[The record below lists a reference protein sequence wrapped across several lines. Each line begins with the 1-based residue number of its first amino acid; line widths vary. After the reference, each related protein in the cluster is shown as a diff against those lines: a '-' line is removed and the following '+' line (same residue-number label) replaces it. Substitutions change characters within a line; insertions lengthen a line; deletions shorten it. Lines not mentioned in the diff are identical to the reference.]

1 MAITSAN
8 QLELLQTAEAVA
20 REKMIDPALV
30 VEAMEES
37 LARAAKSRYGADMD
51 IRVSIDRKTGKATFT
66 RVRTVVDA
74 ELLEN
79 HQAEM
84 TADQAAK
91 TVAQA
96 GSDMVVVPG
105 ITEIPGDEEE
115 ETQPETRKI
124 RRFLLRKPTERDLAA
139 AGDTDQTRAPEDG
152 DELIDEVP
160 PVEMGRIA
168 AQSAKQ
174 VILQKVREAERDRQ
188 YEEFKDRAGTI
199 INGTVKREEYG
210 NVVVDVGRGE
220 AILRRNEK
228 IGRESYR
235 PNDRIRCYI
244 KDVRRE
250 PRGPQIF
257 LSRTAPEFM
266 AKLFEMEVPE
276 IYDGI
281 IEIKAV
287 ARDPGSRAKIAVIS
301 YDNSID
307 PVGACV
313 GMRGSRVQAVVNE
326 LQGEKI
332 DIIPWNEDQPTFLV
346 NALQPA
352 EVSKVVLDEEAERI
366 EVVVPDDQLSLAIGR
381 RGQNVRLAS
390 QLTGLD
396 IDIMTEEEESQRR
409 QAEFAERTQLFMDT
423 LDLDEFFAQ
432 LLVSEGFTNLEEVAY
447 VDVDEL
453 LVIDGVD
460 EDTAQELQARARD
473 HIDAINKKALDH
485 ARELGVEDSLVD
497 FEGLTP
503 QMIEALAEDG
513 VKTLDD
519 FATCADWELAGGW
532 TTVDGERVKD
542 DGLLEKFDMSL
553 EEAQHLVMTARVQ
566 LGWVDPEDL
575 QAEDD
580 AEDGETAPA
589 EAPA

>member
-20 REKMIDPALV
+20 REKMIDPGLV
-30 VEAMEES
+30 IEAMEES
-37 LARAAKSRYGADMD
+37 LARAAKSRYGAELD

-66 RVRTVVDA
+66 RVRTVVEDDEVENEKA
-74 ELLEN
+74 ELTVE
-79 HQAEM
+79 QARPYL
-84 TADQAAK
+84 DDPK
-91 TVAQA
+91 V
-96 GSDMVVVPG
+96 
-105 ITEIPGDEEE
+105 GDV
-115 ETQPETRKI
+115 I
-124 RRFLLRKPTERDLAA
+124 V
-139 AGDTDQTRAPEDG
+139 
-152 DELIDEVP
+152 DEVP
-160 PVEMGRIA
+160 PVDMGRIA

-210 NVVVDVGRGE
+210 NVIVDIGRGE
-220 AILRRNEK
+220 GILRRNEK
-228 IGRESYR
+228 IGREAYR
-235 PNDRIRCYI
+235 NGDRIRCYI

-250 PRGPQIF
+250 ARGPQVF
-257 LSRTAPEFM
+257 LSRTATEFM
-266 AKLFEMEVPE
+266 AELFKMEVPE

-281 IEIKAV
+281 IEIRAV

-332 DIIPWNEDQPTFLV
+332 DIIPWSEDMPTFLV

-352 EVSKVVLDEEAERI
+352 EVTKVVLDEEAERI
-366 EVVVPDDQLSLAIGR
+366 EVVVPDEQLSLAIGR

-396 IDIMTEEEESQRR
+396 IDILTEEEESKRR
-409 QAEFAERTQLFMDT
+409 QAEFEERTKLFMDT

-432 LLVSEGFTNLEEVAY
+432 LLVAEGFTSLEEVAY
-447 VDVDEL
+447 VEVDEL

-460 EDTAQELQARARD
+460 EATAEELQARARD
-473 HIDAINKKALDH
+473 YLEEQNRKALEK
-485 ARELGVEDSLVD
+485 ARELGVEDKLVEFD
-497 FEGLTP
+497 GLTP
-503 QMIEALAEDG
+503 QMLVALGEDG
-513 VKTLDD
+513 VKTLED

-532 TTVDGERVKD
+532 TTVNGERVKD
-542 DGLLEKFDMSL
+542 EGLLEPFEVSL
-553 EEAQHLVMTARVQ
+553 EEAQNMVMTARLQ
-566 LGWVDPEDL
+566 LGWVTIEEL
-575 QAEDD
+575 EEKA
-580 AEDGETAPA
+580 AA
-589 EAPA
+589 EAAEAAADTEEAGA

>member
-20 REKMIDPALV
+20 REKMIDPDLV
-30 VEAMEES
+30 IQAMEES
-37 LARAAKSRYGADMD
+37 LARAAKSRYGAELD
-51 IRVSIDRKTGKATFT
+51 IRVRIDRKTGRATFA
-66 RVRTVVDA
+66 RIRTVVEDDA
-74 ELLEN
+74 VEN
-79 HQAEM
+79 YQAHL
-84 TADQAAK
+84 

-96 GSDMVVVPG
+96 KGLLDDPKV
-105 ITEIPGDEEE
+105 GDEV
-115 ETQPETRKI
+115 
-124 RRFLLRKPTERDLAA
+124 
-139 AGDTDQTRAPEDG
+139 
-152 DELIDEVP
+152 IDEVP
-160 PVEMGRIA
+160 PVDLGRIA

-188 YEEFKDRAGTI
+188 FEEFKDKKGQI
-199 INGTVKREEYG
+199 LNGVVKREEYG
-210 NVVVDVGRGE
+210 NIIVDLNGRGE

-235 PNDRIRCYI
+235 IGDRIRSYI

-250 PRGPQIF
+250 ARGPQIF

-266 AKLFEMEVPE
+266 AELFKMEVPE

-332 DIIPWNEDQPTFLV
+332 DIIPWNQDQATFLV

-352 EVSKVVLDEEAERI
+352 EVSKVVIDEEAGKI
-366 EVVVPDDQLSLAIGR
+366 VVVVPDEQLSLAIGR

-390 QLTGLD
+390 QLTALD
-396 IDIMTEEEESQRR
+396 IDIMTESDESTRR
-409 QAEFAERTQLFMDT
+409 QAEFTERTNLFMET
-423 LDLDEFFAQ
+423 LDIDEMMAQ

-447 VDVDEL
+447 VDLEEL
-453 LVIDGVD
+453 LSIDGFD
-460 EDTAQELQARARD
+460 EATAAELQLRARD
-473 HIDAINKKALDH
+473 NLEAANKKALET
-485 ARELGVEDSLVD
+485 AIAMGVEESLVN

-503 QMIEALAEDG
+503 QMLEALAHDNI
-513 VKTLDD
+513 KTLED

-532 TTVDGERVKD
+532 TTEKGQRKKD
-542 DGLLEKFDMSL
+542 EGVLEKFDVSL
-553 EEAQHLVMTARVQ
+553 EEAQHLVMTARVM
-566 LGWVDPEDL
+566 LGWVDPTEAEGYAEHDADPVDED
-575 QAEDD
+575 E
-580 AEDGETAPA
+580 EA
-589 EAPA
+589 EA

>member
-20 REKMIDPALV
+20 REKNIDAGLV

-37 LARAAKSRYGADMD
+37 LARAAKSRYGAEMD

-66 RVRTVVDA
+66 RVRTVVADD
-74 ELLEN
+74 LLEN
-79 HQAEM
+79 YQAEF
-84 TADQAAK
+84 TVDQAK
-91 TVAQA
+91 DYMDNPQI
-96 GSDMVVVPG
+96 G
-105 ITEIPGDEEE
+105 
-115 ETQPETRKI
+115 ETLVE
-124 RRFLLRKPTERDLAA
+124 
-139 AGDTDQTRAPEDG
+139 
-152 DELIDEVP
+152 EVP
-160 PVEMGRIA
+160 PVELGRIA

-174 VILQKVREAERDRQ
+174 VILQKVREAERDKQ

-199 INGTVKREEYG
+199 INAQVKREEYG
-210 NVVVDVGRGE
+210 NVIVDVGSGE

-228 IGRESYR
+228 IGREAYR
-235 PNDRIRCYI
+235 PGDRIRCYI
-244 KDVRRE
+244 KEVRRE
-250 PRGPQIF
+250 QRGPQIF

-266 AKLFEMEVPE
+266 AELFKMEVPE
-276 IYDGI
+276 IYEGI

-332 DIIPWNEDQPTFLV
+332 DIIPWNEDMPTFLV

-352 EVSKVVLDEEAERI
+352 EVSKVVLDEEAGKI
-366 EVVVPDDQLSLAIGR
+366 EVVVPEEQLSLAIGR

-396 IDIMTEEEESQRR
+396 IDILTEEEESKRR
-409 QAEFAERTQLFMDT
+409 QAEFELRTRLFMDT

-447 VDVDEL
+447 VELDEL
-453 LVIDGVD
+453 MVIEGID
-460 EDTAQELQARARD
+460 EGTAGELQARARD
-473 HIDAINKKALDH
+473 YLEAQNKKAMDH
-485 ARELGVEDSLVD
+485 ARELGVEDSLVN

-503 QMIEALAEDG
+503 QMIEALALDG
-513 VKTLDD
+513 VKTLED

-532 TTVDGERVKD
+532 TVVKGERVKD
-542 DGLLEKFDMSL
+542 EGVLEKFDLSL
-553 EEAQHLVMTARVQ
+553 EEAQNMVMTARVM
-566 LGWVDPEDL
+566 LGWVDPADL
-575 QAEDD
+575 VADKDD
-580 AEDGETAPA
+580 AEEEEA
-589 EAPA
+589 EA

>member
-20 REKMIDPALV
+20 REKMIDPDLV
-30 VEAMEES
+30 IQAMEES
-37 LARAAKSRYGADMD
+37 LARAAKSRYGSELD
-51 IRVSIDRKTGKATFT
+51 IRVKIDRKTGRATFA
-66 RVRTVVDA
+66 RIRTVVADDA
-74 ELLEN
+74 ALEN
-79 HQAEM
+79 HHAQL
-84 TADQAAK
+84 

-96 GSDMVVVPG
+96 
-105 ITEIPGDEEE
+105 
-115 ETQPETRKI
+115 KA
-124 RRFLLRKPTERDLAA
+124 FLPDPQVGNEV
-139 AGDTDQTRAPEDG
+139 
-152 DELIDEVP
+152 IDEVP
-160 PVEMGRIA
+160 PVDLGRIA

-188 YEEFKDRAGTI
+188 YEEFKDRKGTI
-199 INGTVKREEYG
+199 INGQVKREEYG
-210 NVVVDVGRGE
+210 NIIVDIGRGE

-250 PRGPQIF
+250 ARGPQVF
-257 LSRTAPEFM
+257 LSRTDPQFM
-266 AKLFEMEVPE
+266 AELFKMEVPE

-332 DIIPWNEDQPTFLV
+332 DIIPWNADIATFLV

-352 EVSKVVLDEEAERI
+352 EVSKVVFDEEGGKI
-366 EVVVPDDQLSLAIGR
+366 EVVVPDEQQSLAIGR

-396 IDIMTEEEESQRR
+396 IDIMTEADESARR
-409 QAEFAERTQLFMDT
+409 QAEFTERTKLFIDT
-423 LDLDEFFAQ
+423 LDIDEMMAQ
-432 LLVSEGFTNLEEVAY
+432 LLVAEGFTNLEEVAY
-447 VDVDEL
+447 VELEEL
-453 LVIDGVD
+453 LSIDGFD
-460 EDTAQELQARARD
+460 EGTAGELQARAKDYLEEQSR
-473 HIDAINKKALDH
+473 KALET
-485 ARELGVEDSLVD
+485 ARALGVEDSLVN

-503 QMIEALAEDG
+503 QMLEALAKD
-513 VKTLDD
+513 KIFTLED

-532 TTVDGERVKD
+532 TTENGQRKKD
-542 DGLLEKFDMSL
+542 VGVLEPFEMSL
-553 EEAQHLVMTARVQ
+553 EEAQTLVMTARVM
-566 LGWVDPEDL
+566 LDWVDPTEMDPAVEEEEE
-575 QAEDD
+575 QA
-580 AEDGETAPA
+580 
-589 EAPA
+589 

>member
-20 REKMIDPALV
+20 REKMIDPGLV

-37 LARAAKSRYGADMD
+37 LARAAKSRYGSEMD
-51 IRVSIDRKTGKATFT
+51 IRVRIDRKTGRATFT
-66 RVRTVVDA
+66 RVRTVVEDDA
-74 ELLEN
+74 VEN
-79 HQAEM
+79 YQAEM
-84 TADQAAK
+84 TVDQARQYMDDPK
-91 TVAQA
+91 V
-96 GSDMVVVPG
+96 
-105 ITEIPGDEEE
+105 GDVYEE
-115 ETQPETRKI
+115 
-124 RRFLLRKPTERDLAA
+124 
-139 AGDTDQTRAPEDG
+139 
-152 DELIDEVP
+152 EVP

-188 YEEFKDRAGTI
+188 YEEFKDRVGTI
-199 INGTVKREEYG
+199 INGQVKREEYG
-210 NVVVDVGRGE
+210 NVIVDVGRGE

-250 PRGPQIF
+250 TRGPQIF

-266 AKLFEMEVPE
+266 AELFKMEVPE

-301 YDNSID
+301 YDSSID

-332 DIIPWNEDQPTFLV
+332 DIIPWNEDQATFLV

-352 EVSKVVLDEEAERI
+352 EVSKVVIDEDAQRI
-366 EVVVPDDQLSLAIGR
+366 EVVVPDEQLSLAIGR

-396 IDIMTEEEESQRR
+396 IDILTEEEESKRR
-409 QAEFAERTQLFMDT
+409 QAEFEERTRLFMDT

-432 LLVSEGFTNLEEVAY
+432 LLVAEGFTNLEEVAY
-447 VDVDEL
+447 VEQDEL

-460 EDTAQELQARARD
+460 EDTAEELQTRARE
-473 HIDAINKKALDH
+473 HLEAQARKALEH

-513 VKTLDD
+513 IKTLED

-542 DGLLEKFDMSL
+542 EGLLEKFDVSL
-553 EEAQHLVMTARVQ
+553 EEAQNMVMTARVL

-575 QAEDD
+575 GEQEDEASTEAEDD
-580 AEDGETAPA
+580 AEEVSA
-589 EAPA
+589 